1 MYAIDAAERFVKLLD
16 AVPPTPARLA
26 EAKRLLK
33 ALAAVPWE
41 DTTARTREAGWTL
54 TLRLSLLKYGP
65 GQPASQPP
73 AVERQ
78 QP

>member
-16 AVPPTPARLA
+16 TVPPTPTTLA
-26 EAKRLLK
+26 EANRLLK

-41 DTTARTREAGWTL
+41 DTTARNREAGWTL
-54 TLRLSLLKYGP
+54 TLRLSLLKCGL
-65 GQPASQPP
+65 GQPASQTP
-73 AVERQ
+73 AVGGQ